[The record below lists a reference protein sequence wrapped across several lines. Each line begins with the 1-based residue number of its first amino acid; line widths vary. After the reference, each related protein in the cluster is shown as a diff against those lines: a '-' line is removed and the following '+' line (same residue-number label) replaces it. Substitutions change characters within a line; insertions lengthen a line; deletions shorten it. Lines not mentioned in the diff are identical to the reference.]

1 MMNFKYYLADALR
14 EHSPGAVATA
24 LENKGC
30 YGYDRFGRIV
40 HLEGALI
47 EPVLA
52 LVAHFYQAVTDWY
65 KDEKNYCSETGT
77 YFPAPDDDCFEEPDD
92 SDFWKYGWPTNDYI
106 PIFTDSTP
114 IRKNALSEKPLRTR
128 ERENL
133 YVLIIA
139 MAIDKYAYDV
149 NALKSPTPAKL
160 QKMLKRRFKIDYTAA
175 TISAHLKAARELV
188 PLNID

>member
-1 MMNFKYYLADALR
+1 MSFEYYLADALR

-47 EPVLA
+47 EPVLT

-77 YFPAPDDDCFEEPDD
+77 YFPSPEDDCFEEPDD

-133 YVLIIA
+133 YVLMIA

-160 QKMLKRRFKIDYTAA
+160 QKMLKRRFEIDYTAA

-188 PLNID
+188 ALNIE

>member
-1 MMNFKYYLADALR
+1 MMNFEYYLADALR

-92 SDFWKYGWPTNDYI
+92 SDFWKYGWPTDKDI

-160 QKMLKRRFKIDYTAA
+160 QKMLKRRFEIDYTAA

-188 PLNID
+188 ALNI

>member
-1 MMNFKYYLADALR
+1 MNFEYYLADALR

-92 SDFWKYGWPTNDYI
+92 SDFWKYGWPTDKDI

-160 QKMLKRRFKIDYTAA
+160 QKMLKRRFEIDYTAA

-188 PLNID
+188 ALNI